1 MASRDYKIYGSGGR
15 NKNLRLDDGLRAM
28 QEQTTRI
35 TNALKEQELQNRIQS
50 QAFTSGLEK
59 KAKKEADNRRELQKL
74 EVETPR
80 KMRLNSI
87 KQNYNTK
94 IKSLERQAAEY
105 DKLSGVWAG
114 LSPTLA
120 KKAKDLFESTEKYL
134 GHTDAIKKFNDMQAD
149 GTLDKTFQMF
159 EAVKGN
165 ADTMGIANEQYQA
178 YARND
183 DQVGDYINTVQKIR
197 NPYLKTLLFED
208 LKKNFDGL
216 ETHFHAFLKANNLY
230 NKDDIISHYQ
240 YRALEWL
247 EQYGIKPDSEIGFK
261 VQRLFRN
268 KGAVVENQLILGHK
282 YETHSAVIESSISE
296 IGALDAN
303 PPNPD
308 DFIDNEA
315 GYIAALESHQEQKN
329 ALWIKAV
336 TNQNQLP
343 LRGND
348 GRYALNP
355 APNMRNS
362 IVAFAS
368 NALMNPR
375 YHTGND
381 DGDSGFT
388 LFAEEILGVTKEN
401 PLGYLIPGAD
411 PNSTKKSDRLLGKF
425 PFLLEQLKEE
435 WYNEDKKKLDIANQ
449 IKDSELRAVSTQIE
463 ADIKNNKFANEMGWD
478 GEFWKVW
485 ESNKGNKY
493 VNSLL
498 SNYIGLGGNNIDY
511 DSAIVQAFRSGSV
524 TDIMAAWAVM
534 DQNGGTAKDQNLRFI
549 VENLNGLAGYLKVD
563 ITALDERIDQ
573 DAKALLNEA
582 IKHDV
587 TGQLKTVSQVD
598 IEDKITATFLATYM
612 RASGDTPKEKYEN
625 TIELIKSMLGYEDGQ
640 MGKVDNNS
648 VRGWGEF
655 RHKVV
660 GGKVIFTNSPYSG
673 RSFEGITQMEIDDM
687 LSKKFNTVFDAN
699 TEKDSDSRLVKLNRV
714 VQYAYRNYAVT
725 GDGVSDQDLYDF
737 IVNGKTDNEFLNHL
751 AENHL
756 DNVSLSEFKRSLGQI
771 LDSSVYNQY
780 VMMDGDEWCNY
791 YLGPGS
797 ANLSPKDKPTALCV
811 EKIEKDF
818 DIPAWEV
825 LVDDK
830 VKEKLNQFLQER
842 N

>member
-28 QEQTTRI
+28 QEQTTRM
-35 TNALKEQELQNRIQS
+35 TNALKQQELQNRIQS

-59 KAKKEADNRRELQKL
+59 KAKKESDNRRELQKL

-80 KMRLNSI
+80 KMREKSI
-87 KQNYNTK
+87 KQNYETK

-120 KKAKDLFESTEKYL
+120 QKAQDLFESTEKYL

-165 ADTMGIANEQYQA
+165 ADTLGIANEQYQA
-178 YARND
+178 YARGD

-216 ETHFHAFLKANNLY
+216 ETHFHSFLKANNLY

-268 KGAVVENQLILGHK
+268 KGAVAENQLILGHK
-282 YETHSAVIESSISE
+282 YETHSAVIESTISE

-308 DFIDNEA
+308 DFIDNEE
-315 GYIAALESHQEQKN
+315 GYLAALKSHQEQKN
-329 ALWIKAV
+329 ALWVKAV

-343 LRGND
+343 LKSSD

-368 NALMNPR
+368 NALINPR
-375 YHTGND
+375 YHTGNE

-425 PFLLEQLKEE
+425 PFLLEQLKED
-435 WYNEDKKKLDIANQ
+435 WYSEDKKKLDIANA

-498 SNYIGLGGNNIDY
+498 SNYIGLGGDNINY

-524 TDIMAAWAVM
+524 TDIMAVWAVM
-534 DQNGGTAKDQNLRFI
+534 DQDGGAAKDQNLRFI
-549 VENLNGLAGYLKVD
+549 AENLEGLAGHLKVD
-563 ITALDERIDQ
+563 ITQVDDKISDVS
-573 DAKALLNEA
+573 KALLNEA

-598 IEDKITATFLATYM
+598 IEEKITATFLATYIK
-612 RASGDTPKEKYEN
+612 ASGDTPKEKYEN
-625 TIELIKSMLGYEDGQ
+625 TVELIKSMLGYEDGQ
-640 MGKVDNNS
+640 MGKVDSNS

-673 RSFEGITQMEIDDM
+673 RNFEGITQMEIDDM
-687 LSKKFNTVFDAN
+687 LSKKYNTVFDAD
-699 TEKDSDSRLVKLNRV
+699 TENDNDSRVVKLSRII
-714 VQYAYRNYAVT
+714 QYAYRNHSVT
-725 GDGVSDQDLYDF
+725 GDGVSESDLAEF
-737 IVNGKTDNEFLNHL
+737 IKTGKSDNELINHL
-751 AENHL
+751 VENHL
-756 DNVSLSEFKRSLGQI
+756 DTVTLSQFRKNLMPLAQGIAENYI
-771 LDSSVYNQY
+771 I
-780 VMMDGDEWCNY
+780 MMDGDEWCNY

-797 ANLSPKDKPTALCV
+797 VHLSPKDKPTKMCI
-811 EKIEKDF
+811 EKIERDF
-818 DIPAWEV
+818 NVPAWEI
-825 LVDDK
+825 LVDPK